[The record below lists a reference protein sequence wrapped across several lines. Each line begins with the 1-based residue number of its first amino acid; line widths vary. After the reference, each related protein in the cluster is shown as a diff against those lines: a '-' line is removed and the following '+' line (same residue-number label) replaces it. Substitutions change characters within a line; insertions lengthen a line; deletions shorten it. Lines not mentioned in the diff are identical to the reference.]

1 MTLIRR
7 AATCLSLSLLF
18 AFLPSLLL
26 AQSKADLYERLQH
39 LFEYQY
45 SQGQIAGAY
54 QTAEKSFLYKERKD
68 WNSDDFLL
76 YAELCAFKKE
86 DDAVVNAVSD
96 AVRYGNSVDDVKN
109 DSIFSPFLTASV
121 LADLAKVE
129 GEYKQSISKTYADA
143 LHIIDSM
150 DQAIRSDSDLKT
162 RVTPAVFRATDSIDF
177 HNFLHLVAKYGL
189 PDKRKNG
196 IDYPYLV
203 LLMHA
208 SVTSDTLY
216 AQVLA
221 FLETMHEEAY
231 VFKSRQALII
241 DRHRNWVEHIDQRFG
256 YWSASRS
263 VPKIS
268 DLAEVDSW
276 RLKYNLTT
284 LADQCRMNK
293 QQLPEGYKPISYP
306 GNYFGD

>member
-1 MTLIRR
+1 MTPMRR
-7 AATCLSLSLLF
+7 ISRCLLLALLF
-18 AFLPSLLL
+18 AFLPSLLF

-45 SQGQIAGAY
+45 SQGQITGAY
-54 QTAEKSFLYKERKD
+54 QTAEKAFLYKERKD
-68 WNSDDFLL
+68 WNSDDFLV

-86 DDAVVNAVSD
+86 DDQLANALQD

-109 DSIFSPFLTASV
+109 DSIFSPFLTASL
-121 LADLAKVE
+121 LADLAKAE
-129 GEYKQSISKTYADA
+129 GEYKLSINKTYANE

-150 DQAIRSDSDLKT
+150 DQAIRSDSAMKT
-162 RVTPAVFRATDSIDF
+162 WATPAVFRATDSTNF
-177 HNFLHLVAKYGL
+177 YKFLHLAAKYGL
-189 PDKRKNG
+189 PDKRRNG

-208 SVTSDTLY
+208 SVTSDTMY
-216 AQVLA
+216 AQVLS
-221 FLETMHEEAY
+221 FLESMHEGDY

-241 DRHRNWVEHIDQRFG
+241 DRHRNWVEHTDQRFG

-268 DLAEVDSW
+268 DLSEVDSW
-276 RLKYNLTT
+276 RFKYNLTT
-284 LADQCRMNK
+284 LADQCKMNK
-293 QQLPEGYKPISYP
+293 QPLPEAYKPMPYP
-306 GNYFGD
+306 ENYFGD